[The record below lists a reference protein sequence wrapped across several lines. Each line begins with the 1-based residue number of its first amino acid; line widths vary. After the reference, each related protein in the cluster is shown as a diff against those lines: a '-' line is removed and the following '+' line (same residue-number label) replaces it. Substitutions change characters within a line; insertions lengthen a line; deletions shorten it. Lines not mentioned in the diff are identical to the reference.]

1 MEDNIFISVPINY
14 LETEK
19 ELIEKYKF
27 NLELKIFSYDIDELH
42 LKSFIDMAEFKN
54 QLGLRVTI
62 HAPFVD
68 LSPGGFDER
77 IRQVT
82 EERFMRVLDMAAL
95 FKPENV
101 VFHPGFNEIIHGQF
115 FDIWEERSKITWS
128 KIVKYAEELNQR
140 ISFENIFEKDTR
152 VLEIL
157 LEITDSSVTGVC
169 IDVGHHNV
177 FSKTPL
183 EQYFKTFKEKV
194 FEVHLHDND
203 GDFDWHKAIGDGS
216 IDFKNVLNLI
226 KAYSPNTLLTLE
238 PHDKDTLFK
247 SLSNFRE
254 ILNASCNSKG

>member
-1 MEDNIFISVPINY
+1 MENNIFISVPISY

-27 NLELKIFSYDIDELH
+27 NLELKIFSYDIDELN
-42 LKSFIDMAEFKN
+42 LKSFIDMADFKE

-68 LSPGGFDER
+68 LSPGGFDEK

-82 EERFMRVLDMAAL
+82 EDRFMKILDFAAL
-95 FKPENV
+95 FKPENI

-115 FDIWEERSKITWS
+115 FDIWEERSKITWE
-128 KIVKYAEELNQR
+128 KIVNYAERLKQR
-140 ISFENIFEKDTR
+140 FSFENIFEHDTR
-152 VLEIL
+152 VLETLIK
-157 LEITDSSVTGVC
+157 IADSHLAGVC

-183 EQYFKTFKEKV
+183 DEYFKTFREKI

-203 GDFDWHKAIGDGS
+203 GSFDWHKAIGEGN
-216 IDFKNVLNLI
+216 IDFKNVLKLI
-226 KAYSPNTLLTLE
+226 NNYSPDTLLTLE

-247 SLSNFRE
+247 SLSNFKE
-254 ILNASCNSKG
+254 ILKCEQ